1 MADVTDDANRYY
13 SSAHMEN
20 WYQRSKELIDKFE
33 PDLLYYD
40 WTLDQTPYT
49 AQALSYYYNRAET
62 TNPEGVVVN
71 YKYNLPEGSAVYDI
85 ERGQASEILPMA
97 W

>member
-1 MADVTDDANRYY
+1 
-13 SSAHMEN
+13 MEN

-62 TNPEGVVVN
+62 TIR
-71 YKYNLPEGSAVYDI
+71 KAL
-85 ERGQASEILPMA
+85 